1 MEDINTRCIKV
12 LSNKVEVQIE
22 GQGDSSMEEEEE
34 CQMEE
39 ESDGHLDEEV
49 RKNGSVL
56 VLRWQAYNDSADKLQ
71 MMID

>member
-1 MEDINTRCIKV
+1 
-12 LSNKVEVQIE
+12 
-22 GQGDSSMEEEEE
+22 MEEEEE